1 MRDRAEERKQAE
13 VEAFADIDSYQELM
27 DRPYTKRLK
36 EEVHKRLAAYR
47 SQGQNVLEIGA
58 GVSEF
63 KEKFEPD
70 NFFVASD
77 FVFPILNQNRSR
89 SGLVIC
95 DGEILPF
102 AEGSFDL
109 VLLIGVLH
117 HLVDQEACLKE
128 VKRVLRRGGNVFI
141 CEPHRRSLN
150 FFYYNLRLLFIR
162 VLGVEKVKKLIGCF
176 TPGESQVDVKAVRRV
191 FSEHVRIHM
200 DTILV
205 FRLPPLR
212 MFKNSS
218 LDVKLSSFLDRI
230 PVLNMFGSTVF
241 MEIEAGR

>member
-27 DRPYTKRLK
+27 GRPYTKRLK
-36 EEVHKRLAAYR
+36 EEVHSRLAGYR
-47 SQGQNVLEIGA
+47 SKGQNVLEIGA

-89 SGLVIC
+89 AGLVVC

-102 AEGSFDL
+102 ADQSFDL

-117 HLVDQEACLKE
+117 HLVDQDACLKE
-128 VKRVLRRGGNVFI
+128 VQRVLRKGGRVFI

-150 FFYYNLRLLFIR
+150 FFYYNLRLLFIK
-162 VLGVEKVKKLIGCF
+162 VLGLENVKKLIGCF
-176 TPGESQVDVKAVRRV
+176 TPGESQVDVRAVRRV
-191 FSEHVRIHM
+191 FSSRCRIHL

-212 MFKNSS
+212 MFKNCS
-218 LDVKLSSFLDRI
+218 LDVKMSSILDRI
-230 PVLNMFGSTVF
+230 PVLNRCGSTVF
-241 MEIEAGR
+241 IEIEADR